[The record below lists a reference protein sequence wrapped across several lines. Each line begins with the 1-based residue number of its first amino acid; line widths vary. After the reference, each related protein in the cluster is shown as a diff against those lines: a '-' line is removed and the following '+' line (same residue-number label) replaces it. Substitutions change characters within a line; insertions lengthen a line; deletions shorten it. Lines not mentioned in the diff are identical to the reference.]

1 MVMDFKIFGNKK
13 SEIIRY
19 IRYSIA
25 LLLLSVIHLTFLDLI
40 SVGGL
45 TPDLILILCVWIA
58 LKEGRFVGISAAF
71 ICGIF
76 FDIVSLDVIGM
87 NALSKTLA
95 AFFAGSFYRE
105 GHSDEIIG
113 SFLFL
118 IIVLSSALL
127 NNLVYFFFYLKPSEA
142 TLITFFLKYG
152 LASAL
157 YTTLLA
163 IFPLFVKIPKKG
175 YRPI

>member
-1 MVMDFKIFGNKK
+1 MSSELKILGSKK
-13 SEIIRY
+13 SEVIRF

-25 LLLLSVIHLTFLDLI
+25 LLLISVIHLTFLDFI

-45 TPDLILILCVWIA
+45 TPDLVLILCVWIA
-58 LKEGRFVGISAAF
+58 LKEGRFAGISAAF
-71 ICGIF
+71 VCGLF

-87 NALSKTLA
+87 NALSKTAA
-95 AFFAGSFYRE
+95 AFLAGSFYRE
-105 GHSDEIIG
+105 GHSDQIIG

-118 IIVLSSALL
+118 IIVLLSALL
-127 NNLVYFFFYLKPSEA
+127 NNFIYFFFYLKPSEA
-142 TLITFFLKYG
+142 SLISFFLKYG

-157 YTTLLA
+157 YTTLFA
-163 IFPLFVKIPKKG
+163 IFPLFTKIPKKG